1 MVLLIDAPERRT
13 RRERYD
19 DHRDAEALAWAWR
32 QACEG
37 AGLCRTVDT
46 PTGATTT
53 TPKVTA
59 VRLGRRPE
67 LLVALLPGQ
76 LPADVRAVANRLAPH
91 LGAVAL
97 RVEARGPIH
106 VRVTLLD
113 ADPLDGAV
121 PLAPGAGLHL
131 GRDENGAELRLDPV
145 DLPHTIAQGV
155 TRSGKS
161 VWTYGLLAQ
170 LAHRPDAVVAGCDPT
185 GLLWRPFVGS
195 RHAPWQSSGLAD
207 PGAHEKV
214 LAAVVA
220 EMDAR
225 IADLPLDRDTIAVGP
240 GRPLLVCVLEE
251 YPGLLRVLD
260 AAKVRGD
267 DPAARVR
274 ALVSRLLA
282 EGAKAGV
289 RVVILAQRAEAGTV
303 GALERA
309 QCSLRISFRCDNR
322 AAVELLHPGAPPALA
337 DAHTSA
343 PPGIALVSRPGHD
356 LARVRAPY
364 LGGYSQYAAAVRG
377 PDSGSAA

>member
-32 QACEG
+32 CACEG
-37 AGLCRTVDT
+37 TGLGRTVDT
-46 PTGATTT
+46 PTGGTTT

-59 VRLGRRPE
+59 VRLGRCPE

-76 LPADVRAVANRLAPH
+76 LPGDVRAVANRLAPH

-97 RVEARGPIH
+97 RVEPRTPVH

-121 PLAPGAGLHL
+121 ALATGPGLHL
-131 GRDENGAELRLDPV
+131 GRDENGAELRIDPAE
-145 DLPHTIAQGV
+145 LPHTIAQGV

-185 GLLWRPFVGS
+185 GLLWRPFTGS
-195 RHAPWQSSGLAD
+195 RHTPWQSSGLAD

-214 LAAVVA
+214 LASVVE
-220 EMDAR
+220 EMETR
-225 IADLPLDRDTIAVGP
+225 IDGLPLDRDTVAVGP
-240 GRPLLVCVLEE
+240 ALPLIVVVLEE

-260 AAKVRGD
+260 AAKTRGD
-267 DPAARVR
+267 DPGARLR

-282 EGAKAGV
+282 EGAKAGI
-289 RVVILAQRAEAGTV
+289 RVVLLAQRAEASVV
-303 GALERA
+303 GAFERA
-309 QCSLRISFRCDNR
+309 MCSLRVSFRCDNR
-322 AAVELLHPGAPPALA
+322 ASVELLHPGAPAAVA
-337 DAHTSA
+337 DAHTA
-343 PPGIALVSRPGHD
+343 ALPGVALLSRPGHD
-356 LARVRAPY
+356 LTRIRAPY
-364 LGGYSQYAAAVRG
+364 LGGYREFADAVRG
-377 PDSGSAA
+377 PIAS